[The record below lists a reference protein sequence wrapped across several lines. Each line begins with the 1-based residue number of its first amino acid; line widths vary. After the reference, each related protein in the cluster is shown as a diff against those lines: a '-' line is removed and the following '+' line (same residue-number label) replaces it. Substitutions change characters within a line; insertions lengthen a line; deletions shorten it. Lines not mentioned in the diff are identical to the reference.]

1 MPILELDHLV
11 LGAASLADGASAL
24 AARLGVEPDAGGRH
38 EGFGTHNRLLSLGR
52 QTYLELIAPDPGQPA
67 PARPRPFGLDE
78 PAIAERVAAR
88 PRLLAYVV
96 RTDDIGAAREA
107 LGLPP
112 GGATDMRRGALK
124 WRISLPVAG
133 QPAGTPIL
141 IEWGDTPIPSSTL
154 PDRGLRLLG
163 RPRLPRD
170 RAIAHVQDRQGLDG
184 QLRCQRVQRRRL
196 QLAHELVCELVDA
209 VMGRTIPP
217 TWSYGWSAPQVSTRI
232 SVYTSWCTTNSFT

>member
-154 PDRGLRLLG
+154 PDRGLRLRGLRIGVPAATAGLLG
-163 RPRLPRD
+163 PLAADPRIRIEPADEL
-170 RAIAHVQDRQGLDG
+170 GLH
-184 QLRCQRVQRRRL
+184 
-196 QLAHELVCELVDA
+196 ASVDA
-209 VMGRTIPP
+209 PAGI
-217 TWSYGWSAPQVSTRI
+217 I
-232 SVYTSWCTTNSFT
+232 ELD